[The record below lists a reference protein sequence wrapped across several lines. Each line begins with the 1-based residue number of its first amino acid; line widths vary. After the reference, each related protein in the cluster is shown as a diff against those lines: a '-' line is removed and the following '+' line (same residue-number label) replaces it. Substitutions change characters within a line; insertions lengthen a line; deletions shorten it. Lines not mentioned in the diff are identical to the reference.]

1 MVSSLFFLAGLL
13 IGSFVN
19 VINYRLPKGLNAIS
33 DRSKCISCNS
43 KIPFYL
49 NIPVISYLILKG
61 KSKCCN
67 SQISIRYP
75 IVELLIAFIFLINS
89 MIMSEVKFAIVFSLI
104 SVIIISI
111 IIIDYSHKIIFDF
124 MSFSLILF
132 GLTCTLLPYNL
143 NPFEITFLD
152 SLIASLFSMFLF
164 WFLRFLFFK
173 FKKIE
178 ALGKG
183 DIYLIGGLS
192 SWIGFI
198 DFVYLLSVSSIAGI
212 ILYLL
217 QNKTK
222 NYEVPFGSALGVGFL
237 LIAYAKLF

>member
-1 MVSSLFFLAGLL
+1 M
-13 IGSFVN
+13 
-19 VINYRLPKGLNAIS
+19 S
-33 DRSKCISCNS
+33 DRSKCTNCNS
-43 KIPFYL
+43 IIPFYL

-75 IVELLIAFIFLINS
+75 IIELLTAFIFLINS
-89 MIMSEVKFAIVFSLI
+89 IIISEVKFTIVFSLI

-132 GLTCTLLPYNL
+132 GLICTLLPYNL
-143 NPFEITFLD
+143 NPFEITFLN

-173 FKKIE
+173 FKKVE

-192 SWIGFI
+192 SWIGFV

-212 ILYLL
+212 MLYLL
-217 QNKTK
+217 QNKAK
-222 NYEVPFGSALGVGFL
+222 NYEIPFGSALGIGFF
-237 LIAYAKLF
+237 LIAYVKLF